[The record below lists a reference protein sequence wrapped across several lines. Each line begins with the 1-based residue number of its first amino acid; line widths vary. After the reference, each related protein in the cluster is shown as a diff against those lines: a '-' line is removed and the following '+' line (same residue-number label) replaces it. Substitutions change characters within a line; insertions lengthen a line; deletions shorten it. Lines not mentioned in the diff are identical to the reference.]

1 LNNTILSFKEENII
15 FISKLGIVMK
25 RLLISSAIICLSVVP
40 ISAQESENSGKFSSI
55 IKNIG
60 EALNIGKEKEVA
72 KSEANTLAVDTV
84 NSEINKLEDKI
95 LSTSNFTH
103 FELSVGSDTM
113 GLGINK
119 SDTKTEAMTVYRL
132 KETGNWFL
140 FNQTSAVSFNNR
152 TTINT
157 GFGARNI
164 NDSKTIVTGYNLFYD
179 YELDAKHNRVGA
191 GFELLSSIFELRAN
205 AYQAMS
211 KALTYNGNTET
222 ALDGY
227 DVKLSANL
235 PYFYSSNLY
244 GKLSNSKDDSTY
256 EIKYYEAGLNAEIL
270 PNLTLS
276 VAAQHKE
283 NSANTEAIAS
293 LNYSIPLGVANK
305 VGKVMQDGD
314 WSTKFEP
321 IKEKL
326 HRPVER
332 ENRIMKKITSVVT
345 SSGSSTIKITSSGY

>member
-1 LNNTILSFKEENII
+1 MYKIL

-72 KSEANTLAVDTV
+72 KSEANALAVDTV

-293 LNYSIPLGVANK
+293 LNYSIPLGGANK

-332 ENRIMKKITSVVT
+332 ENRIMKKVTSVVT

>member
-1 LNNTILSFKEENII
+1 
-15 FISKLGIVMK
+15 
-25 RLLISSAIICLSVVP
+25 
-40 ISAQESENSGKFSSI
+40 
-55 IKNIG
+55 
-60 EALNIGKEKEVA
+60 
-72 KSEANTLAVDTV
+72 
-84 NSEINKLEDKI
+84 
-95 LSTSNFTH
+95 
-103 FELSVGSDTM
+103 M

-179 YELDAKHNRVGA
+179 YELDAKHDRVGA

-227 DVKLSANL
+227 DVKLTANL

-256 EIKYYEAGLNAEIL
+256 EIEYYEAGVNAEIL

-283 NSANTEAIAS
+283 NSANTEAVAS
-293 LNYSIPLGVANK
+293 LNYSIPLGGANK
-305 VGKVMQDGD
+305 AGKAMQDGD
-314 WSTKFEP
+314 WSAKFEP

-332 ENRIMKKITSVVT
+332 ENRIMKKVTSVVT

>member
-1 LNNTILSFKEENII
+1 MSFKNKNII

-72 KSEANTLAVDTV
+72 KSEANALAVDTV

-293 LNYSIPLGVANK
+293 LNYSIPLGGANK

-332 ENRIMKKITSVVT
+332 ENRIMKKVTSVVT

>member
-1 LNNTILSFKEENII
+1 MKQLLLTSTIIALSA
-15 FISKLGIVMK
+15 LP
-25 RLLISSAIICLSVVP
+25 L
-40 ISAQESENSGKFSSI
+40 SAQEVAKSGKFASI
-55 IKNIG
+55 VKNIG
-60 EALNIGKEKEVA
+60 NALNIGQGEEAVESEV
-72 KSEANTLAVDTV
+72 NTLAVDAANAGLDQV
-84 NSEINKLEDKI
+84 EDKV

-113 GLGINK
+113 GLDKNK
-119 SDTKTEAMTVYRL
+119 SETKTEAMTVYRL

-140 FNQTSAVSFNNR
+140 FNQTSAVNFNNR
-152 TTINT
+152 TTVNT
-157 GFGARNI
+157 GFGARHI
-164 NDSKTIVTGYNLFYD
+164 NDANTVITGYNIFYD
-179 YELDAKHNRVGA
+179 YELQSKHDRVGA

-227 DVKLSANL
+227 DVKLTANL
-235 PYFYSSNLY
+235 PYFYSSDLY

-283 NSANTEAIAS
+283 NSAKTEAIAS

-321 IKEKL
+321 IKQKL

-332 ENRIMKKITSVVT
+332 ENRIMKKVTSVVT

>member
-1 LNNTILSFKEENII
+1 VN
-15 FISKLGIVMK
+15 
-25 RLLISSAIICLSVVP
+25 A
-40 ISAQESENSGKFSSI
+40 
-55 IKNIG
+55 
-60 EALNIGKEKEVA
+60 
-72 KSEANTLAVDTV
+72 LAVNV
-84 NSEINKLEDKI
+84 ANSELDKLEDKV

-113 GLGINK
+113 GLDKNK

-140 FNQTSAVSFNNR
+140 FNQTSAVSFNDR

-164 NDSKTIVTGYNLFYD
+164 NVAKTIITGYNIFYD
-179 YELDAKHNRVGA
+179 YELDSKHDRVGA
-191 GFELLSSIFELRAN
+191 GLELLSSIFELRVN
-205 AYQAMS
+205 TYQAMS

-227 DVKLSANL
+227 DVKLTANL
-235 PYFYSSNLY
+235 PYFYSSDLY

-293 LNYSIPLGVANK
+293 LNYSVPLGLANK
-305 VGKVMQDGD
+305 AGIAMQEGD

-332 ENRIMKKITSVVT
+332 ENRIMKKVTSVVT
-345 SSGSSTIKITSSGY
+345 NSGSSTIKITSSGY

>member
-1 LNNTILSFKEENII
+1 
-15 FISKLGIVMK
+15 M
-25 RLLISSAIICLSVVP
+25 
-40 ISAQESENSGKFSSI
+40 
-55 IKNIG
+55 
-60 EALNIGKEKEVA
+60 
-72 KSEANTLAVDTV
+72 NTLAVDTV
-84 NSEINKLEDKI
+84 NSEIDKLEGKI
-95 LSTSNFTH
+95 LSSSNFTH

-113 GLGINK
+113 GLGKNK

-140 FNQTSAVSFNNR
+140 FNQTSAVSFNDR

-164 NDSKTIVTGYNLFYD
+164 NDAKTIITGYNIFYD
-179 YELDAKHNRVGA
+179 YELDSKHDRVGA
-191 GFELLSSIFELRAN
+191 GLEILSSIFEFRAN

-227 DVKLSANL
+227 DVKLTANL
-235 PYFYSSNLY
+235 PYFYSSDLY

-256 EIKYYEAGLNAEIL
+256 EIEYYEAGVNAEIL

-283 NSANTEAIAS
+283 NSANTEAVAS
-293 LNYSIPLGVANK
+293 LNYSILLGGANK
-305 VGKVMQDGD
+305 VSKAMQDGD
-314 WSTKFEP
+314 WSTKF
-321 IKEKL
+321 
-326 HRPVER
+326 
-332 ENRIMKKITSVVT
+332 
-345 SSGSSTIKITSSGY
+345 

>member
-1 LNNTILSFKEENII
+1 
-15 FISKLGIVMK
+15 
-25 RLLISSAIICLSVVP
+25 
-40 ISAQESENSGKFSSI
+40 
-55 IKNIG
+55 
-60 EALNIGKEKEVA
+60 
-72 KSEANTLAVDTV
+72 
-84 NSEINKLEDKI
+84 
-95 LSTSNFTH
+95 
-103 FELSVGSDTM
+103 M

-179 YELDAKHNRVGA
+179 YELDAKHDRVGA

-227 DVKLSANL
+227 DVKLTANL

>member
-1 LNNTILSFKEENII
+1 
-15 FISKLGIVMK
+15 
-25 RLLISSAIICLSVVP
+25 
-40 ISAQESENSGKFSSI
+40 
-55 IKNIG
+55 
-60 EALNIGKEKEVA
+60 
-72 KSEANTLAVDTV
+72 
-84 NSEINKLEDKI
+84 
-95 LSTSNFTH
+95 
-103 FELSVGSDTM
+103 M

-179 YELDAKHNRVGA
+179 YELDAKHDRVGA

-227 DVKLSANL
+227 DVKLTANL
-235 PYFYSSNLY
+235 PYFYSSDLY

-283 NSANTEAIAS
+283 NSAKTEAIAS

-321 IKEKL
+321 IKQKL

-332 ENRIMKKITSVVT
+332 ENRIMKKVTSVVT